1 MRKLLLPAIIGLI
14 AILPAAAQAA
24 DRLSIADIPELPQ
37 AGQTIGDEALVVGA
51 GVAVG
56 AAAGY
61 LLPFRAATLLGG
73 MAGGLVS
80 DWWYHQEMDTYQ
92 PLPRRNEH

>member
-1 MRKLLLPAIIGLI
+1 MRKLLLPWLVCLSV
-14 AILPAAAQAA
+14 LPAAAHAEE
-24 DRLSIADIPELPQ
+24 RLSIADIPDLPQ

-51 GVAVG
+51 GVVVG

-61 LLPFRAATLLGG
+61 LLPFRAAALVGG
-73 MAGGLVS
+73 AAGGLVS
-80 DWWYHQEMDTYQ
+80 GWWYHREMDTYQ